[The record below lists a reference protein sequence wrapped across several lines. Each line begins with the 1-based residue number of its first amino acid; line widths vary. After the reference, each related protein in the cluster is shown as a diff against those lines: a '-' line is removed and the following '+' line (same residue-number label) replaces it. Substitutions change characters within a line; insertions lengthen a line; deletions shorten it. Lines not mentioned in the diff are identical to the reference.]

1 MQKFKKWIAAAG
13 IRAIKT
19 FAQTAASLITVG
31 AIMSEIN
38 WAMVF
43 SSAGVAAIYS
53 LLTSIGGL
61 PEIKLEE
68 KLEEEEE
75 VENKE

>member
-1 MQKFKKWIAAAG
+1 MEKFKKWIAAAG
-13 IRAIKT
+13 VRAIKT

-75 VENKE
+75 NKE